1 MGTAL
6 QSRQATAL
14 IPTVRLDV
22 FEAGM
27 AGLEAFGS
35 RTNVRGRFVALYLGL
50 RRMGTGIASMGST
63 ATTPTATIEHFLDEM
78 FTKTHRTE
86 PVVVLTAPFGGSTS
100 SAGGFSAR
108 TGVTAPGNRYPTNTW
123 RNNFGIQ
130 KGIGCPAE
138 AATVSDLLQDPGL
151 RLACP
156 HMALD
161 PDERYTCTLANT
173 AYRGDEHSIW
183 LRISD
188 GGYQVVDLDLPAVY
202 GSYLVS
208 SGLRI
213 PVFPLIAVL
222 YGLSPTGVY
231 PARPTVGIPEFA
243 ADFRFTLE
251 LVDSLFDCDPDSSSN
266 ADVLAVALGQMT
278 AAEVVEHGP
287 GVAEPPMPTMG
298 PVTALNTGVGAE
310 IIVADELV
318 DQGWSAVYRG
328 NQRGFG
334 YDIEATRDGQTLRV
348 EVKSSVGFTVPELTE
363 SEWNAAQVHG
373 DDFVLAVVDFYGSG
387 NHRIW
392 YLRNP
397 AANAIPAER
406 STMIYRL
413 SLGDI
418 RPLGTD
424 VEFL

>member
-1 MGTAL
+1 M
-6 QSRQATAL
+6 
-14 IPTVRLDV
+14 IPTGQLEV
-22 FEAGM
+22 FEAGL

-50 RRMGTGIASMGST
+50 RRMGPGIAQMGT
-63 ATTPTATIEHFLDEM
+63 AGATPTATIEHFLDDM
-78 FTKTHRTE
+78 FTKTHRPE

-100 SAGGFSAR
+100 PTGGFSAR

-130 KGIGCPAE
+130 KGVGCPAQP
-138 AATVSDLLQDPGL
+138 ATIAGLLQDPGL

-161 PDERYTCTLANT
+161 PDERYTCSLANT

-202 GSYLVS
+202 GSYLS
-208 SGLRI
+208 PSGLRI
-213 PVFPLIAVL
+213 PIFPLIAVL
-222 YGLSPTGVY
+222 YGLAPAGVY
-231 PARPTVGIPEFA
+231 PTRSTVGIPEFA
-243 ADFRFTLE
+243 DDFRFSLE
-251 LVDSLFDCDPDSSSN
+251 QVDELFDCDPDSAAN
-266 ADVLAVALGQMT
+266 AELLAVALGRMT
-278 AAEVVEHGP
+278 VAEVVEHGP
-287 GVAEPPMPTMG
+287 GIEAPPMPVLG

-310 IIVADELV
+310 ILVADELV
-318 DQGWSAVYRG
+318 DQGWSVVYRG

-334 YDIEATRDGQTLRV
+334 YDIEAMRDGQTLRV
-348 EVKSSVGFTVPELTE
+348 EAKSSVGFTVPELTE
-363 SEWNAAQVHG
+363 SEWNAAQMHG
-373 DDFVLAVVDFYGSG
+373 DDYVLAVVDFYGSDDQ
-387 NHRIW
+387 RIW

-406 STMIYRL
+406 STMVYRL
-413 SLGDI
+413 SRGDI
-418 RPLGTD
+418 QPLSTD
-424 VEFL
+424 IEFL